1 MFYPLIRGSSSTTP
15 VNLPGPIELEI
26 FQRLETGELNRNLF
40 VEAENSIRDLLRYDS
55 YRRFLKSK
63 SYKWVEA
70 QTAVNPKLAPLELKE
85 IIQACIR
92 NKHHDISTVRKKA
105 KRRQSGI
112 FRSILDFCLVTKPP
126 IFSHGHYQKCCE

>member
-1 MFYPLIRGSSSTTP
+1 M
-15 VNLPGPIELEI
+15 NLPGPIELEI

-55 YRRFLKSK
+55 YRRFLKSN

-92 NKHHDISTVRKKA
+92 NKHHDISTVRKKS
-105 KRRQSGI
+105 KRRQSGESLVSE
-112 FRSILDFCLVTKPP
+112 FRRTLKYPANFLPP
-126 IFSHGHYQKCCE
+126 IFSHGHY

>member
-1 MFYPLIRGSSSTTP
+1 MRTIYPLIRGSSSTTP

-55 YRRFLKSK
+55 YRRFLKSN

-92 NKHHDISTVRKKA
+92 NKHHDISTVRKKS
-105 KRRQSGI
+105 KRRQSGECNGKLMARL
-112 FRSILDFCLVTKPP
+112 FFYPL
-126 IFSHGHYQKCCE
+126 Y

>member
-1 MFYPLIRGSSSTTP
+1 MGFTAQPIRYKIYPWIRGSSSTTP

-55 YRRFLKSK
+55 YRRFLKSN

-70 QTAVNPKLAPLELKE
+70 QVGFQIDVY
-85 IIQACIR
+85 IIY
-92 NKHHDISTVRKKA
+92 
-105 KRRQSGI
+105 
-112 FRSILDFCLVTKPP
+112 VT
-126 IFSHGHYQKCCE
+126 